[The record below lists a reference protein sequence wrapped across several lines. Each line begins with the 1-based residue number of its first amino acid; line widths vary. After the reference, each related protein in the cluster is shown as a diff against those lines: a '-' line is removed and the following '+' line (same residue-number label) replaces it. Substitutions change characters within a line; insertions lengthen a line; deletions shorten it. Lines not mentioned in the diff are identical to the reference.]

1 MICYRCSFFLQFFQ
15 IAIDTHKPEDDQMIV
30 HCTFFCNPEA
40 DIKWY
45 KDKIP
50 LNLCS
55 IPRYTIYNHPD
66 DLHEHTV
73 ASLIVESPS
82 FLDNGDFIVEISNEV
97 GYERRVLNVQF
108 QTEEE
113 FNELYFQKYM
123 RHKELYKLHE
133 YMPGEIPWEE
143 QIPEVKEFVFYEEP
157 EEEKPPG
164 NF

>member
-1 MICYRCSFFLQFFQ
+1 
-15 IAIDTHKPEDDQMIV
+15 MIV
-30 HCTFFCNPEA
+30 HCTFFCNPEP

-55 IPRYTIYNHPD
+55 LPRYQIFNHPD

-73 ASLIVESPS
+73 ASLIITSPS
-82 FLDNGDFIVEISNEV
+82 YLDNGDFIVEISNAA
-97 GYERRVLNVQF
+97 GFERRVLNVMF

-113 FNELYFQKYM
+113 FNQKYFEKYM
-123 RHKELYKLHE
+123 QHKELTKYHV

-143 QIPEVKEFVFYEEP
+143 QIPEVKEVVFYEEP
-157 EEEKPPG
+157 AEEEIKG
-164 NF
+164 KDYRILTKTIKI